1 MGSVPK
7 AAGEN
12 QQLFSKIK
20 ESNIIDRRPNYVYH
34 FSQRLRTFLTKA
46 WEGLMKWLIIF
57 LLFVFSAV
65 SVAVETESIPPMDQK
80 PVAKQMNFSPDS
92 NQAKVEVFQLGHTSS
107 ALELMFSSGLRLEIE
122 DIEPATTLDEV
133 AQHRELDRVRLYGVT
148 WQPASHLIGI
158 GIETEV
164 INQGQRKLLK
174 SRPSLRLSKRFER
187 DGWQG
192 SFFFKPLWDHE
203 ESNPLGFKA
212 GVRIDF

>member
-1 MGSVPK
+1 M
-7 AAGEN
+7 
-12 QQLFSKIK
+12 
-20 ESNIIDRRPNYVYH
+20 
-34 FSQRLRTFLTKA
+34 FLTKA
-46 WEGLMKWLIIF
+46 WEGLMKSLIF
-57 LLFVFSAV
+57 LWLAMF
-65 SVAVETESIPPMDQK
+65 SVATLAADVDIQK
-80 PVAKQMNFSPDS
+80 PMTTLEQKTVAKQMNFPDS

-107 ALELMFSSGLRLEIE
+107 TLELMFSGGLRLEIE

-164 INQGQRKLLK
+164 INQGDRKLLK
-174 SRPSLRLSKRFER
+174 TRPSLRLSKRFER

-212 GVRIDF
+212 GIRIDF